1 MRVCGV
7 ELKGGE
13 AIISLLAY
21 DAGNFNLPDCRT
33 RMYPI
38 AKLIDTEALT
48 GFHFAFKKLMEDYH
62 VDEVVV
68 IQRDLKGKN
77 AGSSASFK
85 AESAI
90 QLCGLPVALMHSSE
104 MKERLKLNPI
114 QANLEDLELKKFQYP
129 AFRVAYAHHHQI
141 MYGPLKDDTDEEFE
155 GEDQA

>member
-33 RMYPI
+33 RMMPI
-38 AKLIDTEALT
+38 SKLGDVEALT
-48 GFHFAFKKLMEDYH
+48 DFHFAFKKLMEDYH
-62 VDEVVV
+62 VNEVVV
-68 IQRDLKGKN
+68 LQRDLKGKN
-77 AGSSASFK
+77 AGSSVSFK
-85 AESAI
+85 AEAAI
-90 QLCGLPVALMHSSE
+90 QLCGLTTVLMHSSE

-114 QANLEDLELKKFQYP
+114 QANLDDLELKKFQYP

-141 MYGPLKDDTDEEFE
+141 MYGPLKEDTDEEFE